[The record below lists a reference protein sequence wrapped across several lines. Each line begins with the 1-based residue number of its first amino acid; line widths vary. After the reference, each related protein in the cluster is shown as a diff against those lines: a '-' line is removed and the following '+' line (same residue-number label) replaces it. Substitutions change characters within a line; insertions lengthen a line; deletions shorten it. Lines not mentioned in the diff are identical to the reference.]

1 MPADDVRG
9 QGAALP
15 LVFFILLVFAA
26 ALLLRAWGPA
36 LSEAMLRL
44 SAALLRPLAL
54 FAPGYAEAASRI
66 SALDP
71 GTVSPSLAFAV
82 LSKSARWYV
91 WILGLPLG
99 FLLFRLGSGI
109 SPAEHF
115 RRTLGMRGLLR
126 EDMPFNPCV
135 APAERA
141 AGQRP
146 LARGQA
152 ASPALRRG
160 GAAQERRGKTH
171 SRGRASRLHR
181 ARQPFLPL
189 ARSLSHGHF

>member
-99 FLLFRLGSGI
+99 FLLSGLVPESHPRNI
-109 SPAEHF
+109 SAAHSACAAFCVRICPSTPAW
-115 RRTLGMRGLLR
+115 
-126 EDMPFNPCV
+126 
-135 APAERA
+135 
-141 AGQRP
+141 P
-146 LARGQA
+146 L
-152 ASPALRRG
+152 P
-160 GAAQERRGKTH
+160 
-171 SRGRASRLHR
+171 
-181 ARQPFLPL
+181 
-189 ARSLSHGHF
+189 

>member
-54 FAPGYAEAASRI
+54 FAPGYAEAAARI

-71 GTVSPSLAFAV
+71 GTVSPPLAFAV

-135 APAERA
+135 APAVNW
-141 AGQRP
+141 P
-146 LARGQA
+146 
-152 ASPALRRG
+152 
-160 GAAQERRGKTH
+160 GAI
-171 SRGRASRLHR
+171 RL
-181 ARQPFLPL
+181 PKL
-189 ARSLSHGHF
+189 

>member
-54 FAPGYAEAASRI
+54 FAPGYAEAAARI

-71 GTVSPSLAFAV
+71 GTVSP
-82 LSKSARWYV
+82 
-91 WILGLPLG
+91 
-99 FLLFRLGSGI
+99 
-109 SPAEHF
+109 
-115 RRTLGMRGLLR
+115 
-126 EDMPFNPCV
+126 
-135 APAERA
+135 
-141 AGQRP
+141 
-146 LARGQA
+146 
-152 ASPALRRG
+152 
-160 GAAQERRGKTH
+160 
-171 SRGRASRLHR
+171 
-181 ARQPFLPL
+181 
-189 ARSLSHGHF
+189 RSLSPCSRSLRAGTSGFSACRSVFCFSGLVPESLPRNISAAHSACAAFCVRICPSTPAWPLP

>member
-1 MPADDVRG
+1 
-9 QGAALP
+9 
-15 LVFFILLVFAA
+15 
-26 ALLLRAWGPA
+26 
-36 LSEAMLRL
+36 MLRL

-54 FAPGYAEAASRI
+54 FAPGYAEAAARI

-71 GTVSPSLAFAV
+71 GTVSPPLAFAV

-115 RRTLGMRGLLR
+115 RRTLGMRSLLR

-135 APAERA
+135 APAVNWPGGILNEPLDSGPWRA
-141 AGQRP
+141 GRQPLQLCAGEGLLRDGEGKRIP
-146 LARGQA
+146 ADFSTPPG
-152 ASPALRRG
+152 SPALPPPGSIPQLRSFLTGSGLPPTTLRRSGSRG
-160 GAAQERRGKTH
+160 GAGKI
-171 SRGRASRLHR
+171 
-181 ARQPFLPL
+181 
-189 ARSLSHGHF
+189 SHPI

>member
-54 FAPGYAEAASRI
+54 FAPGYAEAAARI

-71 GTVSPSLAFAV
+71 GTVSPPLAFAV
-82 LSKSARWYV
+82 LSKSSGFSACRSV
-91 WILGLPLG
+91 FCFSGLVPESHPRNISAAHSACAAFCVRICPSTPAWPL
-99 FLLFRLGSGI
+99 
-109 SPAEHF
+109 P
-115 RRTLGMRGLLR
+115 
-126 EDMPFNPCV
+126 
-135 APAERA
+135 
-141 AGQRP
+141 
-146 LARGQA
+146 
-152 ASPALRRG
+152 
-160 GAAQERRGKTH
+160 
-171 SRGRASRLHR
+171 
-181 ARQPFLPL
+181 
-189 ARSLSHGHF
+189 